1 MFSIKFS
8 SPKIKIWFEPM
19 FFYGFFCGFERC
31 GFAAFPNFRGG
42 TSSPPQAAKT
52 VRTNSR
58 ILHHHMSDSF
68 PMRINKY
75 LALKKISTRRGA
87 DELVKNN
94 KVFING
100 KLAILGCRVGEKDI
114 VKVKGE
120 KKKDYVYYAYNKPI
134 GIEITSPK
142 KGFFT
147 LGRLDK
153 ASHGLLIVTN
163 DGRITDR
170 LLNPKYIHEKEYVVK
185 TSNKLRSNFK
195 QKMEA
200 RVNIEGLPRLG
211 KAGYKTKKCKVQ
223 IINNFTFRITLTE
236 GKKHQIRRMCS
247 ALFQE
252 VADLKRER
260 IMNIKL
266 GTLKP
271 NTLRIIKDEELVAFL
286 ESLGLTK

>member
-1 MFSIKFS
+1 
-8 SPKIKIWFEPM
+8 
-19 FFYGFFCGFERC
+19 
-31 GFAAFPNFRGG
+31 
-42 TSSPPQAAKT
+42 
-52 VRTNSR
+52 
-58 ILHHHMSDSF
+58 
-68 PMRINKY
+68 MRINKY
-75 LALKKISTRRGA
+75 LADKQIATRRGA
-87 DELVKNN
+87 DELIKNK

-100 KLAILGCRVGEKDI
+100 KVAELGSQVTEKDKVEVRGEKQ
-114 VKVKGE
+114 KE
-120 KKKDYVYYAYNKPI
+120 YLYFAYNKPI
-134 GIEITSPK
+134 GVETTTPK
-142 KGFFT
+142 EGLFP

-200 RVNIEGLPRLG
+200 GVNIEG
-211 KAGYKTKKCKVQ
+211 YKTQKCKVQ
-223 IINNFTFRITLTE
+223 IVNDFTFNIILTE

-252 VADLKRER
+252 IADLKRVR

-266 GTLKP
+266 GALKP
-271 NTLRIIKDEELVAFL
+271 KQLREIKGAELFTFL
-286 ESLGLTK
+286 DQVLHQS